1 MERVEV
7 DTAEDEEEVVE
18 EVVTVAADFRVI
30 LLLADV
36 ELTLLA

>member
-18 EVVTVAADFRVI
+18 EVVTVASDFRVI